1 MLHLDCSHGVSGD
14 MLVGALIDLGADFK
28 PMKETLSGIA
38 KLSLRQVTKA
48 GIQAKKFDVKFVSD
62 SRSYTELLKEIDDL
76 DISNQAKT
84 LSKKILHSLAM
95 AESRVHKTPL
105 EQVHLHEARDSIVDA
120 VAFSMA
126 LEGLGLL
133 ESQISYSMISIG
145 TIAPAT
151 HDIIKNNSFPTK
163 FLIDKEIATP
173 TGMAILAAVANEFSN
188 ISPGGRSGHGAGTM
202 DLPHPNVLKATLL

>member
-1 MLHLDCSHGVSGD
+1 

-38 KLSLRQVTKA
+38 ELSLRDVTKA
-48 GIQAKKFDVKFVSD
+48 GIPAKKFDVKFVSD
-62 SRSYTELLKEIDDL
+62 SRRYTELLADIDAL
-76 DISNQAKT
+76 RISEQAKT
-84 LSKKILHSLAM
+84 LSTGILHNLAM

-120 VAFSMA
+120 VAFSLA
-126 LEGLGLL
+126 LENLGLIH
-133 ESQISYSMISIG
+133 STISCSMISTG

-151 HDIIKNNSFPTK
+151 QEIIKNNSFPTE

-173 TGMAILAAVANEFSN
+173 TGMAILAAAVDEFTN
-188 ISPGGRSGHGAGTM
+188 APPEGRSGHGAGTM
-202 DLPHPNVLKATLL
+202 DLPHPNVLKASII